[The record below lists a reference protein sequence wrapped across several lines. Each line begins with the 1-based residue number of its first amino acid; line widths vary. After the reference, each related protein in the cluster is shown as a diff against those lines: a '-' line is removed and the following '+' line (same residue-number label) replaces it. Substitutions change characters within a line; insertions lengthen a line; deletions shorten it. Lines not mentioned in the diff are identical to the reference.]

1 MLNQAALAH
10 SLAILTGALYLL
22 FYLISLIAP
31 ELFKYLFNAQ
41 FLGANVASLL
51 PKKFTFIMPQ
61 LAGIHCAALKPED
74 FTVLGQLGAGRSR
87 NRQYGKREKYQG
99 YE

>member
-31 ELFKYLFNAQ
+31 ELFKHLFNAQ

-87 NRQYGKREKYQG
+87 NRQYGKREKYKRRD
-99 YE
+99 